1 MVRVVVSS
9 SRPSDAIRVV
19 GRVHIVRDSRP
30 YKEKREDRIRTDSAI
45 GVVMLG
51 LVCMVTVR
59 GEKGRGGQRFPA
71 KNKNEFP
78 PGRVF

>member
-30 YKEKREDRIRTDSAI
+30 YKEKREDRIRTDR
-45 GVVMLG
+45 VVQ
-51 LVCMVTVR
+51 LVL
-59 GEKGRGGQRFPA
+59 
-71 KNKNEFP
+71 
-78 PGRVF
+78 